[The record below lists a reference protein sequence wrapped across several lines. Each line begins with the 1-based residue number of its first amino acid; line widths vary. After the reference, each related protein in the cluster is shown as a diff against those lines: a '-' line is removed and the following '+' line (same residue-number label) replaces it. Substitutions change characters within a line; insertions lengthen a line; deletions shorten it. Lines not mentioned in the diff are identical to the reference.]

1 MKRKSLALLLAAVL
15 ALGVTGCGSEKA
27 EAPAASVEQ
36 TPAEEAETGEE
47 AAAGTET
54 AASGDGFYA
63 GKTVEM
69 IVPWG
74 AGGGAD
80 TACRLICSYMEKEL
94 GCTIVINNVTGG
106 GGSIG
111 LTQLTDANPDGLT
124 YAYFANT
131 DSNGDIMLEGVP
143 YTVDDFAPVC
153 KFAADP
159 HIILASNASGI
170 KDLDSMIAA
179 GDGKTLWG
187 IGGAWTHWDFLKLE
201 FEEATGASYKR
212 LVYDGGAAVITD
224 IMNGDCTVGTPFVS
238 EALSAIDAGEAVPIA
253 ITSAERNEACPDI
266 PTVAELG
273 FEGFE
278 STMWR
283 GFVAPVGTPEDAMRE
298 FAQAV
303 GKVCENEEFQQAAVQ
318 AGITVDYT
326 DYDTF
331 QTFYKENHASVKA
344 YYEANSDM

>member
-1 MKRKSLALLLAAVL
+1 MKKTLALLMALVMIFSMAA
-15 ALGVTGCGSEKA
+15 CSSSESAPAATQAPAAEAPKA
-27 EAPAASVEQ
+27 EAPAIEV
-36 TPAEEAETGEE
+36 PAVV
-47 AAAGTET
+47 
-54 AASGDGFYA
+54 DGFYA
-63 GKTVEM
+63 GKTIEV

-80 TACRLICSYMEKEL
+80 VACRLVCAEVEKVL
-94 GCTIVINNVTGG
+94 GCTIVINNITGG

-111 LTQLTDANPDGLT
+111 LAQLTNAAADGMT

-143 YTVDDFAPVC
+143 YSVDSFAPVC

-170 KDLDSMIAA
+170 TDLAGLVAA
-179 GDGKTLWG
+179 GNGKTLWG

-201 FEEATGASYKR
+201 FEAATGASFKR

-238 EALSAIDAGEAVPIA
+238 EALAAIEAGEAVAIA
-253 ITSAERNEACPDI
+253 ITSAERNAACPDI

-273 FEGFE
+273 YEGFD

-283 GFVAPVGTPEDAMRE
+283 GFVAPAGAPEEAMRE
-298 FAQAV
+298 FADAV
-303 GKVCENEEFQQAAVQ
+303 GAVCENADFIAAAAAAGVTVNYTGYDDFQV
-318 AGITVDYT
+318 
-326 DYDTF
+326 
-331 QTFYKENHASVKA
+331 FYQENHESVKA
-344 YYEANSDM
+344 YYEANAGM

>member
-1 MKRKSLALLLAAVL
+1 MKKRNIALLMAAMMTM
-15 ALGVTGCGSEKA
+15 GVVGCGSSEKA
-27 EAPAASVEQ
+27 EQTQTSAPAA
-36 TPAEEAETGEE
+36 EAEKED
-47 AAAGTET
+47 AAVTSAN
-54 AASGDGFYA
+54 ADGFYA

-80 TACRLICSYMEKEL
+80 VACRLICAEIEKEL
-94 GCTIVINNVTGG
+94 GCTIVINNITGG

-111 LTQLTDANPDGLT
+111 LAQLTEAAADGMT

-143 YTVDDFAPVC
+143 YTAESFAPVC

-159 HIILASNASGI
+159 HIILTSNASGI
-170 KDLDSMIAA
+170 TDLEGLIAA
-179 GDGKTLWG
+179 GQDGKTLWG

-201 FEEATGASYKR
+201 FQDATKTNYKR
-212 LVYDGGAAVITD
+212 LTYDGGATVLTD

-238 EALSAIDAGEAVPIA
+238 EAITAIEAGEAVAIA
-253 ITSAERNEACPDI
+253 ITSAERNDACPDI

-273 FEGFE
+273 YEGFE

-283 GFVAPVGTPEDAMRE
+283 GFVAPAGTPEDAMRE
-298 FAQAV
+298 FADAV
-303 GKVCENEEFQQAAVQ
+303 GVVCENTDFVASAVE
-318 AGITVDYT
+318 AGVTVDYT
-326 DYDTF
+326 GYDDF
-331 QTFYKENHASVKA
+331 QNFYWENHESVKT
-344 YYEANSDM
+344 YYEANANM

>member
-1 MKRKSLALLLAAVL
+1 MKKRSIALLMAAMM
-15 ALGVTGCGSEKA
+15 AMSMAGCGSSA
-27 EAPAASVEQ
+27 STEAPASDA
-36 TPAEEAETGEE
+36 AESADSADTAN
-47 AAAGTET
+47 AADA
-54 AASGDGFYA
+54 DGFYA

-69 IVPWG
+69 IVPWA

-80 TACRLICSYMEKEL
+80 TACRLICSYIEREL

-111 LTQLTDANPDGLT
+111 LAQLTKANTDGLS

-143 YTVDDFAPVC
+143 YTAEDFAPVC

-170 KDLDSMIAA
+170 TDMDGLIAA
-179 GDGKTLWG
+179 GQDGTTLWG

-201 FEEATGASYKR
+201 FEEATGTKYKR
-212 LVYDGGAAVITD
+212 LVYDGGASVITD
-224 IMNGDCTVGTPFVS
+224 IMNGDCTIGTPFVS

-253 ITSAERNEACPDI
+253 ITSAERNDACPDI
-266 PTVAELG
+266 PTVAELTG
-273 FEGFE
+273 KDFE

-283 GFVAPVGTPEDAMRE
+283 GFVAPAGTDEAAMRE
-298 FAQAV
+298 FAEAV
-303 GKVCENEEFQQAAVQ
+303 GTVCENPEFQDAATK
-318 AGITVDYT
+318 AGVTVDYT
-326 DYDTF
+326 DYDAF
-331 QTFYKENHASVKA
+331 QDFYWENHESVKA
-344 YYEANSDM
+344 YYEANANM

>member
-1 MKRKSLALLLAAVL
+1 MKRKSLALLMATVMVLGLA
-15 ALGVTGCGSEKA
+15 GCGSKEEPAAAETPAAEAEAPAEGEAAA
-27 EAPAASVEQ
+27 EAPAA
-36 TPAEEAETGEE
+36 G
-47 AAAGTET
+47 
-54 AASGDGFYA
+54 GDGFYA

-69 IVPWG
+69 IVPWA

-111 LTQLTDANPDGLT
+111 LAQLVDAEANGLT

-170 KDLDSMIAA
+170 TDLDSLIAA
-179 GDGKTLWG
+179 GQDGKTLWG

-201 FEEATGASYKR
+201 FEEATGTNYKR

-273 FEGFE
+273 YDGFE

-283 GFVAPVGTPEDAMRE
+283 GFVAPVGTDEAAMRE
-298 FAQAV
+298 FADAV
-303 GKVCENEEFQQAAVQ
+303 GAVCENAEFQAAAVQ
-318 AGITVDYT
+318 AGVTVDYT
-326 DYDTF
+326 GFDDF
-331 QTFYKENHASVKA
+331 QTFYTENHESVKA
-344 YYEANSDM
+344 YYEANKDM

>member
-1 MKRKSLALLLAAVL
+1 MKKKSIALLMAAVM
-15 ALGVTGCGSEKA
+15 AAGMAGCGSTEKT
-27 EAPAASVEQ
+27 EENTSAAS
-36 TPAEEAETGEE
+36 TEADSE
-47 AAAGTET
+47 ASNVSE
-54 AASGDGFYA
+54 DGFYA

-69 IVPWG
+69 IVPWA

-80 TACRLICSYMEKEL
+80 VACRLICSYVEKEL

-111 LTQLTDANPDGLT
+111 LTQLTEANPDGLT

-143 YTVDDFAPVC
+143 YTAEDFAPVC

-170 KDLDSMIAA
+170 TDLDGLVAA
-179 GDGKTLWG
+179 GQDGSTLWG

-201 FEEATGASYKR
+201 FEDATGTSYKR
-212 LVYDGGAAVITD
+212 LVYDGGATVITD
-224 IMNGDCTVGTPFVS
+224 IMNGDCTIGTPFVS
-238 EALSAIDAGEAVPIA
+238 EAITAIDAGEAVPIA

-273 FEGFE
+273 YDGFE

-283 GFVAPVGTPEDAMRE
+283 GFVAPAGTAEEAMRE
-298 FAQAV
+298 FADAV
-303 GKVCENEEFQQAAVQ
+303 GNVCEDPEFQKSAVQ
-318 AGITVDYT
+318 SGITVDYT
-326 DYDTF
+326 GYDEF
-331 QTFYKENHASVKA
+331 QDFYWENHESVKA
-344 YYEANSDM
+344 YYEANSNM